1 MNTNGPPASTYFPTE
16 LSNYIANNNANL
28 DKPVEEQDPA
38 VVAHIVMHDGPEG
51 IRSNQNKIRFSLLKK
66 IRSGTFS

>member
-1 MNTNGPPASTYFPTE
+1 MGHLQVPIFTTE

-51 IRSNQNKIRFSLLKK
+51 IISNQNKIRFRL
-66 IRSGTFS
+66 